1 MNYLTSEQ
9 VLFLHD
15 RLIEETGG
23 SHGLRDLG
31 GLESALARPQASFG
45 GADLHPGVMSKA
57 AALMDAIVRNH
68 PFVDGNKRAGIAT
81 AALFLQRNGYRLT
94 ATNPALE
101 AFTMHVTTAKPDIEE
116 IATWFRAHTRRTR
129 SR

>member
-1 MNYLTSEQ
+1 LNYLTSEQ

-45 GADLHPGVMSKA
+45 GTDLHPDVMSKA
-57 AALMDAIVRNH
+57 AALLDAIVRNH

-81 AALFLQRNGYRLT
+81 AAIFLQRNGYQLA
-94 ATNPALE
+94 ATNSELE
-101 AFTMHVTTAKPDIEE
+101 AFTMHVTTDKPGIEA

-129 SR
+129 TR